1 MELDLLPEDEGD
13 AMQSALLEL
22 TGQKTV
28 PNVFVR
34 GRHVGGN
41 DDVHALMRSGEL
53 EGMLAVDFVAMS
65 LEPSA
70 EETTRDGKVT
80 SYEKIDRMKSSIVA
94 RKNLLLEWEWALGK
108 RLPLPFSSAAF
119 MNE

>member
-1 MELDLLPEDEGD
+1 MELDLLPDDEGD

-34 GRHVGGN
+34 GRHAGGN
-41 DDVHALMRSGEL
+41 DDVQALLRSGEL

-70 EETTRDGKVT
+70 EETTREGTVT
-80 SYEKIDRMKSSIVA
+80 SYEKIDRMKSSIFA